1 MAKDNNHNQF
11 LIDFVQRLKQIN
23 TLDVDLPGGDIKVIL
38 ENPEEYAL
46 NFVEFQITKNIKN
59 YIEAYDIGKKF
70 ANKNMGRKDG

>member
-1 MAKDNNHNQF
+1 
-11 LIDFVQRLKQIN
+11 
-23 TLDVDLPGGDIKVIL
+23 VDLPGGDIKVIL